1 MWAPGSRERDFA
13 QQACPGSGGANVD
26 RNRCAV
32 SRFGRRRESLVW
44 FRLPGFSA
52 SALASPSSGLHLR
65 CFLEGLELSILGC
78 VVRSPGL
85 GGAGVDGSRR
95 AVPRF
100 GQRLGSLHI

>member
-1 MWAPGSRERDFA
+1 VRGLPVRAAPRIPR
-13 QQACPGSGGANVD
+13 
-26 RNRCAV
+26 
-32 SRFGRRRESLVW
+32 LV
-44 FRLPGFSA
+44 SA
-52 SALASPSSGLHLR
+52 SWVFGKRPGLTELGASLALF
-65 CFLEGLELSILGC
+65 FLEGLELSILGC